1 MWARWSLLLAG
12 APFGWVALGSQAAEF
27 PEKPIRV
34 IVPFS
39 AGGGLD
45 TTARLTTKK
54 LSAGLGQQ
62 VTVDNRPGAGGTIGT
77 VVAAKAP
84 PDGYTLL
91 IVSNSFAI
99 NAVLYKNPG
108 YDAIKDFEPSTL
120 LVSYMLY
127 VVRHPSLPVNSIK
140 ELIALAKARP
150 GAVNFASAGNGTTT
164 HMSAELFSHMAGVKM
179 THVAYKG
186 SAPSMTA
193 ILGGEVTLSFGSTS
207 ALPHVASGR
216 LKLLA
221 VTGSKRS
228 PRFPQT
234 PTVAESGLPGY
245 DATGWHA
252 LFAPAG
258 TPAPIVKRLSEVV
271 IKGFKD
277 PDVQAFFDKQE
288 LEGSAGTPEAL
299 AALVHSDVKKWSE
312 VIKAA
317 AIEQH

>member
-1 MWARWSLLLAG
+1 
-12 APFGWVALGSQAAEF
+12 VALGGQAAEF

-45 TTARLTTKK
+45 TTARLTSKK

-62 VTVDNRPGAGGTIGT
+62 VIVENRPGAGGTIGT

-84 PDGYTLL
+84 PDGYTLF

-150 GAVNFASAGNGTTT
+150 GAVNFGSAGNGTTT
-164 HMSAELFSHMAGVKM
+164 HMSAELFSHMAGIKM

-288 LEGSAGTPEAL
+288 LEGSASTPEAL
-299 AALVHSDVKKWSE
+299 GALVRSDVKKWSE

>member
-1 MWARWSLLLAG
+1 MWARWPWVLACAQLG
-12 APFGWVALGSQAAEF
+12 WLAPVSQAAEY
-27 PEKPIRV
+27 PDKPIRV
-34 IVPFS
+34 VVPFA

-45 TTARLTTKK
+45 TTARITSKK
-54 LSAGLGQQ
+54 LSAGLGQS
-62 VTVDNRPGAGGTIGT
+62 VVVDNRPGAGGTIGT
-77 VVAAKAP
+77 VVVAKAP

-91 IVSNSFAI
+91 VVSNSFAI

-108 YDAIKDFEPSTL
+108 YDALKDFEPSTL

-127 VVRHPSLPVNSIK
+127 VVRHPSLPVSSIK
-140 ELIALAKARP
+140 ELIALAKAKP
-150 GAVNFASAGNGTTT
+150 GAVNYASAGNGTTT
-164 HMSAELFSHMAGVKM
+164 HMSAELFSHMAKVRM
-179 THVAYKG
+179 THVPYKG

-221 VTGSKRS
+221 VTGAKRS
-228 PRFPQT
+228 PRYPNI
-234 PTVAESGLPGY
+234 PTIAESGLPGY

-258 TPAPIVKRLSEVV
+258 TPAPIVERLSEVV
-271 IKGFKD
+271 IKGFQE
-277 PDVQAFFDKQE
+277 PDVQALLDKQE
-288 LEGSAGTPEAL
+288 LEASAGTPEAL
-299 AALVHSDVKKWSE
+299 AALVRSDVTKWAE